1 MGIPG
6 NPKETKELAM
16 TFDCF
21 CVAFVQTSSLSFGSW
36 TDSRWGGA
44 FSRVAKLANIPRRR
58 ARVPQRVDSWHWT
71 RMNQLRMCGPPVI
84 ILWSNEN
91 LLFHQVSFHLK
102 RWKCLSCSFNGSR
115 LKIERTDFRHES
127 KRKFEDVWYRQPFA
141 IPLYNCLNFWLGWLR
156 SKCR

>member
-6 NPKETKELAM
+6 NPKETKELDD
-16 TFDCF
+16 FWQCF

-36 TDSRWGGA
+36 TDSHRGGA

-71 RMNQLRMCGPPVI
+71 SMNQLCMCSPPVI
-84 ILWSNEN
+84 ILWSKES

-127 KRKFEDVWYRQPFA
+127 KRKFEDVWYDQPFGYPSLQLPEFLIGMIA
-141 IPLYNCLNFWLGWLR
+141 V
-156 SKCR
+156 KM